1 MAEIQITH
9 QDNAWMDRAIFL
21 KWVKD
26 IFLPWTVDKRSTET
40 PMILIMDN
48 LGAHINPEVLQLF
61 VDNHV
66 IIVPLPPHASHF
78 LQPLDV
84 IMQVLKHFKDK
95 ATKAFRRLHK
105 KRLIKEKEL
114 IIMLF
119 KFLLVDSSG
128 LQRGSAWTMHWS
140 PPRPYQDMLLTMDDL
155 PCRDDINETVSA
167 AADVVKRV
175 DQYLAEAEDSLARAK
190 ETRALDIANTA
201 QGQHV

>member
-1 MAEIQITH
+1 MRNKTCRFGLTALLTIFSDGSTMPPLFVVKGKERDPTWKKDADMKQVFVDAGMAEIQITH

-84 IMQVLKHFKDK
+84 IFIMQVLKHFKDK

-128 LQRGSAWTMHWS
+128 LQRGSAWTMH
-140 PPRPYQDMLLTMDDL
+140 
-155 PCRDDINETVSA
+155 
-167 AADVVKRV
+167 
-175 DQYLAEAEDSLARAK
+175 
-190 ETRALDIANTA
+190 
-201 QGQHV
+201 